1 MGAFCDVV
9 VRGFI
14 VIRIVGHVARRI
26 AGRVAGCYVLII
38 YRYLSRQLFFTTVA
52 VSSVLVIIIVC
63 GQFVRF
69 LTAAAS
75 GKLSSEAVFLVLAYR
90 MPGML
95 ELILPLGLFLGVM
108 LCYGRMYLENEMVVL
123 ESSGMGTAR
132 LTALTMFPALMMALF
147 IGVISLYL
155 APMGA
160 MKSELLVEEQKS
172 KSGLDA
178 LTAGRFHSTKKG
190 DMVTYIESISG
201 EDSMETVFI
210 VTQNKSNPNKLSL
223 VRAASARY
231 REDPTSGARYLV
243 LENGYRDDGMPGEAD
258 FTRVSFQR
266 YEIKIKD
273 PEPVEVGEAFKTL
286 SSTSLWN
293 DERIGAKAEL
303 QWRISL
309 ALLVPI
315 VVLMA
320 VPLSKVNPRQG
331 RYLKLLPSIMLHLS
345 YVAVLMVAKDALER
359 GKIPAVFGIMWV
371 HVPFLLLGVLLN
383 YWPTLKLTLR
393 AEEQVPAQ
401 QVSNKQEAS

>member
-1 MGAFCDVV
+1 M
-9 VRGFI
+9 
-14 VIRIVGHVARRI
+14 
-26 AGRVAGCYVLII
+26 II
-38 YRYLSRQLFFTTVA
+38 YRYLSRQLLFTTIA

-132 LTALTMFPALMMALF
+132 LTALTMFPAFMMALF

-155 APMGA
+155 APQGA

-190 DMVTYIESISG
+190 DMVTYIEAITG

-210 VTQNKSNPNKLSL
+210 VTQNKTNPNKLSL

-231 REDPTSGARYLV
+231 RADPISGARYLV
-243 LENGYRDDGMPGEAD
+243 LENGYRDEGMPGQAD
-258 FTRVSFQR
+258 FTRASFQR

-273 PEPVEVGEAFKTL
+273 PEPVKIGEAFNTL
-286 SSTSLWN
+286 SSVSLWG
-293 DERIGAKAEL
+293 DERVGAKAEL

-345 YVAVLMVAKDALER
+345 YVAVLMVAKDALAQGR
-359 GKIPAVFGIMWV
+359 IPAAFGIMWV
-371 HVPFLLLGVLLN
+371 HLPFLLLGVVLN
-383 YWPTLKLTLR
+383 YWPTLKLKIR
-393 AEEQVPAQ
+393 KEETAP
-401 QVSNKQEAS
+401 VSREPLKQEAS